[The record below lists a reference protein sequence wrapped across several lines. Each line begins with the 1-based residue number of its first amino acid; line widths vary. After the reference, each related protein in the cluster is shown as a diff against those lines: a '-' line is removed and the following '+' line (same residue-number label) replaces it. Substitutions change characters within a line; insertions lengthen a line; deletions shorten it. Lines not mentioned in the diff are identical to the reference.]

1 MSYINRIAES
11 KFQLLNKMFQ
21 VVLVCGP
28 RQVGKTTMLKHFAN
42 GTNRTYVT
50 LDDLDDRALALSD
63 PKLFFQKYKPPVLID
78 EIQFAPNLFSYI
90 KIMADDNQIAGEFW
104 LSGSQSYKVMK
115 LASESLAGRIGIMNM
130 YSLTYQEIIN
140 NLEDIP
146 QDFSFNTL
154 NSLTSKPKLELN
166 NIFSY
171 IFKGGMPK
179 TIDYTDEMRAEYF
192 KSYIET
198 YLMKDIQE
206 LGKITDV
213 VRFRKF
219 LTACASQN
227 TNVVNYAN
235 LALASDISEPTAKE
249 WLSTLQGIGIVYLV
263 QPYFNNSLKRLTKTP
278 KLYFFDTGLCA
289 YLAKIPSEKMLLAS
303 SLAGAYFENYVMN
316 QFVIKNTLSK
326 NERNIYFYRDVDQ
339 NEIDILL
346 EDREGITPLEIKLS
360 ANPNKRDIEKFRILE
375 KLNKNIKDGG
385 IICLIDSVYPV
396 NEHNS
401 LIPAGLIW
409 Y

>member
-1 MSYINRIAES
+1 MSYVNRLAEN
-11 KFQLLNKMFQ
+11 KFQLLNSMFQ

-28 RQVGKTTMLKHFAN
+28 RQVGKTTMLKHFAD

-50 LDDLDDRALALSD
+50 LDDLDNRELALSD
-63 PKLFFQKYKPPVLID
+63 PKLFFQKFKPPILID

-90 KIMADDNQIAGEFW
+90 KIMADNNQIAGEFW

-130 YSLTYQEIIN
+130 YSLTYQEILG

-146 QDFSFNTL
+146 KDFSFTTL
-154 NSLTSKPKLELN
+154 NGLNSKPKLELN
-166 NIFSY
+166 SVFSY

-179 TIDYTDEMRAEYF
+179 TIDYTDEMRTEYF

-213 VRFRKF
+213 VRFKKF

-227 TNVVNYAN
+227 ANVVNYAN
-235 LALASDISEPTAKE
+235 LALASDISQPTAKE

-289 YLAKIPSEKMLLAS
+289 YLAKIPSEEMLLAS

-316 QFVIKNTLSK
+316 QLVIKNALSK
-326 NERNIYFYRDVDQ
+326 NERNIYFYRDIDQ
-339 NEIDILL
+339 NEVDILL
-346 EDREGITPLEIKLS
+346 EDGDGITPLEVKLS
-360 ANPNKRDIEKFRILE
+360 ANPNKRDIEKFKVLE
-375 KLNKNIKDGG
+375 KLNRNIKDGG

-401 LIPAGLIW
+401 LIPAGLI
-409 Y
+409 

>member
-401 LIPAGLIW
+401 LIPAGLL
-409 Y
+409 

>member
-401 LIPAGLIW
+401 LIPAGLI
-409 Y
+409 